1 MTRLSTLD
9 PSTQRVPRDPW
20 SARSAVRVT
29 APSIMEHRRQR
40 RLAYTFDPGLMMI
53 DKIMKRKEE
62 DERD

>member
-1 MTRLSTLD
+1 M
-9 PSTQRVPRDPW
+9 
-20 SARSAVRVT
+20 RVT

-53 DKIMKRKEE
+53 DKIMKREEE